1 MRTYLIKKFF
11 QFVLTLVGVAML
23 IFFLLRVIPG
33 DVVAVKLLA
42 EGNRVSAEVLQM
54 ERARLGIDQP
64 LWVQFG
70 QWMAGLSRLDLGT
83 SMWTGR
89 AVMVEIGERF
99 WVTFEVA
106 LMAVLVGT
114 VMALPMGILAA
125 VYRGTWVDHGVRLFA
140 VLGISLPAFWVGL
153 LAQTGLLKLLGW
165 LPSVVALSWQEDP
178 WGHLAQTG
186 LPALIVGW
194 RLSAVVARMLR
205 SSMLEVLLEDYVR
218 TAKAKGVPKWQM
230 LIRHAAR
237 NALLP
242 AVTLLGLEFAYLLGG
257 LVVTEQVFN
266 LNGVGRLLVQ
276 AVSQSDYVLIQGLV
290 MMFALSFVL
299 INFLVDVL
307 YAMLDPRVRRMA

>member
-1 MRTYLIKKFF
+1 MKSYLFKQLM
-11 QFVLTLVGVAML
+11 QFLLTLFGVAVL

-33 DVVAVKLLA
+33 DVVAVKLLS
-42 EGNRVSAEVLQM
+42 EGSRVSNEVLQL

-64 LWVQFG
+64 LVWQFSKWLLG
-70 QWMAGLSRLDLGT
+70 MLRLDLGA

-89 AVMVEIGERF
+89 PVMVEIGERLG
-99 WVTFEVA
+99 VTVEVA
-106 LMAVLVGT
+106 LLAVIVGT
-114 VMALPMGILAA
+114 LLALPMGILAA
-125 VYRGTWVDHGVRLFA
+125 VYRGTWADHGVRLFA

-153 LAQTGLLKLLGW
+153 LAQTGLLKLTGW
-165 LPSVVALSWQEDP
+165 LPSVAALSWQEDP
-178 WGHLAQTG
+178 FGHLAQVG

-205 SSMLEVLLEDYVR
+205 SSMLEVLQEDYVR

-242 AVTLLGLEFAYLLGG
+242 AITLLGLEFAYLLGG

-299 INFLVDVL
+299 INFAVDVL
-307 YAMLDPRVRRMA
+307 YAVLDPRVRRGA

>member
-1 MRTYLIKKFF
+1 MKSYLFKKFL
-11 QFVLTLVGVAML
+11 QFALTLAGVAVL

-33 DVVAVKLLA
+33 DVVAVKLMS
-42 EGNRVSAEVLQM
+42 EGNTVSAEVLQI
-54 ERARLGIDQP
+54 ERARLGVDQP
-64 LWVQFG
+64 LWVQFSKWVLG
-70 QWMAGLSRLDLGT
+70 MFRLDMGT

-89 AVMVEIGERF
+89 PVMQEIGERF
-99 WVTFEVA
+99 MVTFEVA
-106 LMAVLVGT
+106 LLAVIVGT
-114 VMALPMGILAA
+114 LLAAPMGLLAA
-125 VYRGTWVDHGVRLFA
+125 VYRGTWVDHAVRLFA

-153 LAQTGLLKLLGW
+153 LVQTGLLKAVGW
-165 LPSVVALSWQEDP
+165 LPQMSEVSWLDDP
-178 WGHLAQTG
+178 FGRLAQVG

-194 RLSAVVARMLR
+194 RMSAVVARMLR
-205 SSMLEVLLEDYVR
+205 SSMLEVLQEDYVR
-218 TAKAKGVPKWQM
+218 TAKAKGVPKWEM
-230 LIRHAAR
+230 LIRHAAS

-299 INFLVDVL
+299 INLLVDVL
-307 YAMLDPRVRRMA
+307 YAVLDPRVRRRG

>member
-1 MRTYLIKKFF
+1 MRSYLFRKWL
-11 QFVLTLVGVAML
+11 QFMLTLAGVAVL
-23 IFFLLRVIPG
+23 IFLLLRVIPG
-33 DVVAVKLLA
+33 DVVAVKLMS
-42 EGNRVSAEVLQM
+42 EGHRVSAEVLQM

-64 LWVQFG
+64 LYVQFA
-70 QWMAGLSRLDLGT
+70 QWVWGMMRLDMGT

-89 AVMVEIGERF
+89 SVVEEIGERF
-99 WVTFEVA
+99 MVTFEVA
-106 LMAVLVGT
+106 VLAVLVGT
-114 VMALPMGILAA
+114 LLAAPMGLLAA
-125 VYRGTWVDHGVRLFA
+125 VYRGSWVDQGVRLFA

-153 LAQTGLLKLLGW
+153 LAQTGLLKAFGW
-165 LPSVVALSWQEDP
+165 LPQVAALSWKEDP
-178 WGHLAQTG
+178 LGHLAQIG

-205 SSMLEVLLEDYVR
+205 SSMLEVLQEDYVR
-218 TAKAKGVPKWQM
+218 TAKAKGVPKWTM
-230 LIRHAAR
+230 LTRHAAR

-276 AVSQSDYVLIQGLV
+276 AVSQGDYVLIQGLV

-307 YAMLDPRVRRMA
+307 YAVLDPRVRRRA